1 MGRARSRVAIRKQNI
16 FKHTSDHTHTHAHAQ
31 ACVCVQ
37 RERERGQYHQKFLD
51 FVSLLVLHLL
61 FFLTVTPALCNLFEC
76 SNSWTPAFAP
86 GHSAHSRFISFF
98 NLALTMWLV
107 TGLLPYA
114 VLLILVILLHSLPTP
129 SALDPST
136 FAPFYTNARWRKI
149 PTMSWFQLETSI
161 APSPVPCAAP
171 PTFSTLL
178 WTPVTPFLL
187 FLWQM
192 TF

>member
-16 FKHTSDHTHTHAHAQ
+16 FKHTSDHTHTHTHRHAC
-31 ACVCVQ
+31 ACRK
-37 RERERGQYHQKFLD
+37 REREGPVSPEIPWFCQPSSFTFAVLPHRHTGTVQSFWVFQLLDTRICSWAFCPFSIYFL
-51 FVSLLVLHLL
+51 FY
-61 FFLTVTPALCNLFEC
+61 
-76 SNSWTPAFAP
+76 
-86 GHSAHSRFISFF
+86 
-98 NLALTMWLV
+98 LALTMWLV

-149 PTMSWFQLETSI
+149 PIMSWFQLETYI

-171 PTFSTLL
+171 TTFSTLL
-178 WTPVTPFLL
+178 
-187 FLWQM
+187 
-192 TF
+192 